1 MNQTNVTSVDFVP
14 ECVQKMNERNVS
26 GVTYAEGDFLKLNY
40 PDNAFDVILDKGSF
54 DAICLD
60 TESESQQKYNSYLVE
75 QLRVLDPANNGR
87 FLIVSLLQAHVLD
100 ALLDFFVRGENNP
113 LHESHV
119 FDL

>member
-1 MNQTNVTSVDFVP
+1 MNQTNVTSIDFVP

-60 TESESQQKYNSYLVE
+60 TESESQ
-75 QLRVLDPANNGR
+75 
-87 FLIVSLLQAHVLD
+87 
-100 ALLDFFVRGENNP
+100 
-113 LHESHV
+113 
-119 FDL
+119 